1 MEAHKGIWG
10 GEGVIL
16 GNKRRKQ
23 WFEVYPTRW
32 SLPILNR
39 SVVYSEIL
47 DKRLSV
53 IVTKRTIE
61 LIVQHQGFD
70 NYILE
75 VSQFN
80 VCFFFFQASLKFKVL
95 SKSFCGYTNFVF
107 I

>member
-1 MEAHKGIWG
+1 MEAHTGIWG

-80 VCFFFFQASLKFKVL
+80 VCFFSFKQVLNLK
-95 SKSFCGYTNFVF
+95 
-107 I
+107 

>member
-1 MEAHKGIWG
+1 MEAHTGIWG

-75 VSQFN
+75 VSQFSLL
-80 VCFFFFQASLKFKVL
+80 FFFQASLKFKVL
-95 SKSFCGYTNFVF
+95 SNSFCGYTNFVF

>member
-1 MEAHKGIWG
+1 MEAHTGIWG

-32 SLPILNR
+32 LLPILNR

-75 VSQFN
+75 VSQLN
-80 VCFFFFQASLKFKVL
+80 VA
-95 SKSFCGYTNFVF
+95 
-107 I
+107 